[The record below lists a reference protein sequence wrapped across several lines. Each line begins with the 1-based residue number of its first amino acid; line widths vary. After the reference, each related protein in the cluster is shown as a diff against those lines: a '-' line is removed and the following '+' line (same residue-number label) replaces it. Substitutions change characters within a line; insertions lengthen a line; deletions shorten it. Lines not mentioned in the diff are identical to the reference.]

1 LHRLS
6 YPIAKPAVSPSPSQ
20 PSDRDPLQKLLD
32 DAESELRRRLE
43 EACET
48 EAKGVSNEST
58 EEVRRLED
66 TLLAAALA
74 AKQTIAVR
82 SHMKRPGH
90 VERERPLNTDVAAHN
105 DTLADAPDKAKPG
118 STVNESGEPLA
129 MGVREFT
136 DDEGRSWRAWPVV
149 PGLSKASSSGRQFLG
164 DFQNG
169 WICFEGLDTS
179 ARRRLPYLQ
188 ANWADI
194 TDEELRHLIEIAVD
208 APVRGKR
215 GW

>member
-1 LHRLS
+1 MS
-6 YPIAKPAVSPSPSQ
+6 PIPSQ
-20 PSDRDPLQKLLD
+20 PSNRDPLQKLLD

-43 EACET
+43 EACEA

-82 SHMKRPGH
+82 SHMNRPGH
-90 VERERPLNTDVAAHN
+90 VERERPLNANVAAHR
-105 DTLADAPDKAKPG
+105 DTLADAPDKVKPG
-118 STVNESGEPLA
+118 PTLNETGETLA

-169 WICFEGLDTS
+169 WICFEGLDTP

-194 TDEELRHLIEIAVD
+194 TDDELRRLIELAVD

-215 GW
+215 AW